1 MHHHLRRAPALTAA
15 VAAALALSSCAGGAD
30 DPDTGE
36 SPAPAPA
43 ADAALA
49 SLVPDDL
56 RGTTLSAVIGDSN
69 PPLYSRTESGD
80 LTGITYDLGIA
91 AAELLGVELDV
102 QANSFESSIPGLQS
116 GTYDVSLWGTD
127 ITEERMRVIDQVPV
141 GRIGYTFL
149 TPESAEPLA
158 DSMDAICGLTVA
170 AIAGQTTIGLL
181 DEQSAACEAAGA
193 GSVTVSTFDDQASAG
208 LAVKSGRAD
217 AATVN
222 SVSGIH
228 IAAQDTELALSGPT
242 FNEHLTGIATPR
254 GSGLGEAF
262 AAALQQLV
270 DDGDYEEIISSYDA
284 DTFLIDEIAVNPPT
298 DG

>member
-1 MHHHLRRAPALTAA
+1 MHHHLRRA
-15 VAAALALSSCAGGAD
+15 AALAAFAATLTLSSCAQDAD
-30 DPDTGE
+30 DPDSDE
-36 SPAPAPA
+36 SPAPA
-43 ADAALA
+43 ADADLA
-49 SLVPDDL
+49 ALVPDDL
-56 RGTTLSAVIGDSN
+56 RGATLSAVIGDSN

-102 QANSFESSIPGLQS
+102 EANSFESSIPGLQS

-149 TPESAEPLA
+149 TAESAEPLA
-158 DSMDAICGLTVA
+158 DTMDAICGLTVA

-181 DEQSAACEAAGA
+181 EEQSAACEAAGD

-222 SVSGIH
+222 SVSGIY
-228 IAAQDTELALSGPT
+228 IAAQDEELALTGPT
-242 FNEHLTGIATPR
+242 FNEHLTGIATAQD
-254 GSGLGEAF
+254 SGLGEAF

-270 DDGDYEEIISSYDA
+270 DDGSYEEIIRSYDA